1 MRGIP
6 RPLFGRAN
14 GAVPVVSW
22 GISALRV
29 WARLFSRNQDTETM
43 PTLIEMYDTT
53 LRDGA
58 QGPGVKFSSDDQ
70 LRVVRA
76 LDALGIRYIEGGQ
89 PGSNP
94 KAVEL
99 FQRTKDMDLKVAKM
113 AAFGSTRNPKSTVED
128 DANIQALLS
137 AETEI
142 ITIFAKSSRFQATE
156 ILRVSLEENLKIV
169 EESVA
174 YLRAQ
179 KRRVFLDAE
188 HFFDGFFDDNEYAL
202 AVLERGFAAGA
213 EALVLCDTNGGRL
226 PHEIAAATKA
236 VHARLPKAVIGI
248 HTHNDGGC
256 AVANTFASVMEGA
269 THVQGTMNGYGER
282 TGNVDLCSV
291 IPGLQLKMGYE
302 VITPEQLEK
311 LSYTS
316 HLVAE
321 LANMTPRDH
330 QPYVGRDAFT
340 HKGGMH
346 ADAVRKHK
354 ASYEHINPELIGN
367 RTHIAVSEVSGRSS
381 LTQKAVE
388 FNINLDRDTPETKK
402 ILEQVKDLENEGYE
416 FEGADASLELLM
428 RRAMGQY
435 KPFFETRAFHVSV
448 NHHENNGRILSEA
461 TVKLAFPDGSE
472 AHTAA
477 EGEGPV
483 DALNKALRKALET
496 PYPQLADVRLEDYKV
511 RILDGK
517 LATRAKTRVLIES
530 SDKSTSWNTVGVSEN
545 IITASFHALI
555 DSIEYKLLTA
565 K

>member
-1 MRGIP
+1 M
-6 RPLFGRAN
+6 
-14 GAVPVVSW
+14 SK
-22 GISALRV
+22 
-29 WARLFSRNQDTETM
+29 
-43 PTLIEMYDTT
+43 LIEMYDTT

-76 LDALGIRYIEGGQ
+76 LDDLGIRYIEGGQ

-99 FQRTKDMDLKVAKM
+99 FQRAKDMDLKHAKM
-113 AAFGSTRNPKSTVED
+113 AAFGSTRNPKSSVED
-128 DANIQALLS
+128 DSNIQALLS
-137 AETEI
+137 ADTEI
-142 ITIFAKSSRFQATE
+142 ITIFAKSSRFQAQE
-156 ILRVSLEENLKIV
+156 ILRVSLEENLTIV
-169 EESVA
+169 DESVA

-188 HFFDGFFDDNEYAL
+188 HFFDGFFDDAEYAL
-202 AVLERGFAAGA
+202 AVLERGFLAGA

-226 PHEIAAATKA
+226 PHEIAAATRA
-236 VHARLPKAVIGI
+236 VVARLPKAVVGI
-248 HTHNDGGC
+248 HTHNDSGC
-256 AVANTFASVMEGA
+256 AVANTFASVQEGA

-291 IPGLQLKMGYE
+291 IPGLQLKMGYA
-302 VITPEQLEK
+302 VISTEQLEK

-316 HLVAE
+316 HFVAE

-354 ASYEHINPELIGN
+354 SSYEHVNPTLFGN
-367 RTHIAVSEVSGRSS
+367 HTHIAVSEVSGRSS
-381 LTQKAVE
+381 LTQKAAE
-388 FNINLDRDTPETKK
+388 FNLDLGRDTPEIKA
-402 ILEQVKDLENEGYE
+402 ILETVKALENEGYE

-428 RRAMGQY
+428 RRAMGHYQ
-435 KPFFETRAFHVSV
+435 PFFTTRSFHVSV
-448 NHHENNGRILSEA
+448 NHREGDSQILAEA
-461 TVKLAFPDGSE
+461 TVKLEFPDGTTS
-472 AHTAA
+472 HTVA
-477 EGEGPV
+477 EGTGPV
-483 DALNKALRKALET
+483 DALNQALRKALEG
-496 PYPQLADVRLEDYKV
+496 PYPSLKEVRLEDYKV

-530 SDKSTSWNTVGVSEN
+530 ADKASDWHTVGVSDN
-545 IITASFHALI
+545 IITASFHALV
-555 DSIEYKLLTA
+555 DSIEYKLLMTT
-565 K
+565 